1 MVSAEIPSLA
11 AKQVGRGIFKK
22 WHRTFQTAVCFLFLA
37 VTVNCLAQS
46 SPESSATNAIQIVE
60 LQGAVEV
67 LPAGTTAWKPAL
79 NHQDLHPF
87 DRIHTADNSRV
98 TLRWSDQSI
107 VSFGASTEL
116 EILPPDSAD
125 AQSGL
130 HLIRGVLSFFH
141 RDQPGRI
148 RIITR
153 GTTAGVEGTEFVLA
167 VNDAD
172 TTTLSVVDGK
182 VKFGNAQATLALTNG
197 QQAVAELGQAPVRT
211 AGFIAN
217 NLLQWCFYYPAVLD
231 PDELSLTTEENNR
244 LADSLAAYRSGDLL
258 AALLEYPTN
267 LTLTSDSERLY
278 RAALLLSVG
287 QVAPCEAVLANLSEI
302 NSAARSQ
309 SLAIA
314 LRQLIAAVKRQP
326 SVMTGPPQLASEM
339 LARSYF
345 EQSCAV
351 RETSL
356 ANALALAKSATK
368 ISPKFGFAWERL
380 AELEFSFGRTQ
391 AALAALNQSLALAPR
406 NAQALALKGF
416 ILAAQNRPRA
426 AIASFDAALAADS
439 ALANAWLG
447 RGLSRIRTG
456 DRQGGRADLLVAAAL
471 EPQRAELRGYLGKAY
486 IATGDDAHATKELD
500 LAKKLDPKDPT
511 PWLYSALM
519 AQQNNQINDAIR
531 DLEKSQALNDNRSV
545 YRSQL
550 LLDQDQAVRSAN
562 LASVYRDAGM
572 TDVSVREAVRS
583 VNYDYV
589 NYSAHNFLA
598 NSYYELLQPGQNNSR
613 YEPAVESEYLIA
625 NLLAPA
631 SAGVFSPIMG
641 QQQRF
646 TPFERNH
653 VGVISSTEYLSRD
666 SWTETGMQYGTFDN
680 FSYGFE
686 GAYHSDPGQHVNGG
700 VQDTSL
706 ALTLKFELTPQD
718 NLFAEVS
725 GRRIESGDLTQYY
738 DPSGANAGV
747 RINEKQDPNV
757 TLGYHHQWG
766 PGLHTL
772 LLASRIEDDYSLNGS
787 VPFILATR
795 FANFTSDPYE
805 LAALSQGVMNN
816 CVYHDTLTLYSAEA
830 QQILEQ
836 TDHTTIVGTRYQY
849 GSFETSDREW
859 NPAQGAAIF
868 PVPPALAA
876 DQNLDNTLNHVSVYG
891 YHMWQIFDPLQLI
904 GGLSYDWLD
913 YPKNILSPPI
923 SSQQSTA
930 GQISPKAGFIW
941 TPLKDTTVRFAY
953 TRSLGGQNLDQ
964 SERIEPTQVAG
975 FQQTFRSVIGEPGLA
990 QNGAA
995 KDETYGLSLEQ
1006 KFSTGTYLG
1015 LTGEI
1020 LKSKFSQTVG
1030 AFDSLPDLNQYTVPS
1045 ALNQHVSYE
1054 EQSLQFTVNQLL
1066 GRDWALG
1073 AQYRLSHAKLNEK
1086 YPEVTDTVA
1095 FPPSFPIVP
1104 RQSLDATLN
1113 QVNLYAIYNLPC
1125 GFFSEADARWYGQNN
1140 SGYSPAEPGDS
1151 LWQLDAFAGYR
1162 FWHRA
1167 AQVTVGVLNIANQ
1180 NYTLNPLNAY
1190 SEMARERTLVVRFQF
1205 NF

>member
-1 MVSAEIPSLA
+1 MD
-11 AKQVGRGIFKK
+11 K
-22 WHRTFQTAVCFLFLA
+22 
-37 VTVNCLAQS
+37 
-46 SPESSATNAIQIVE
+46 
-60 LQGAVEV
+60 
-67 LPAGTTAWKPAL
+67 
-79 NHQDLHPF
+79 
-87 DRIHTADNSRV
+87 
-98 TLRWSDQSI
+98 
-107 VSFGASTEL
+107 
-116 EILPPDSAD
+116 
-125 AQSGL
+125 
-130 HLIRGVLSFFH
+130 
-141 RDQPGRI
+141 
-148 RIITR
+148 
-153 GTTAGVEGTEFVLA
+153 
-167 VNDAD
+167 
-172 TTTLSVVDGK
+172 
-182 VKFGNAQATLALTNG
+182 
-197 QQAVAELGQAPVRT
+197 
-211 AGFIAN
+211 
-217 NLLQWCFYYPAVLD
+217 
-231 PDELSLTTEENNR
+231 
-244 LADSLAAYRSGDLL
+244 
-258 AALLEYPTN
+258 
-267 LTLTSDSERLY
+267 
-278 RAALLLSVG
+278 
-287 QVAPCEAVLANLSEI
+287 
-302 NSAARSQ
+302 
-309 SLAIA
+309 
-314 LRQLIAAVKRQP
+314 
-326 SVMTGPPQLASEM
+326 
-339 LARSYF
+339 
-345 EQSCAV
+345 
-351 RETSL
+351 
-356 ANALALAKSATK
+356 
-368 ISPKFGFAWERL
+368 
-380 AELEFSFGRTQ
+380 
-391 AALAALNQSLALAPR
+391 SLALAPR

-456 DRQGGRADLLVAAAL
+456 DRKGGREDMLVAAAL
-471 EPQRAELRGYLGKAY
+471 EPQRAELRSYLGKAY
-486 IATGDDAHATKELD
+486 VSAGDDAHAAKELA
-500 LAKKLDPKDPT
+500 LAKKLDANDPT
-511 PWLYSALM
+511 PFLYSALLN
-519 AQQNNQINDAIR
+519 QENNQINDAIR
-531 DLEKSQALNDNRSV
+531 DLEKSQSLNDNRSV

-641 QQQRF
+641 QQQHF

-686 GAYHSDPGQHVNGG
+686 GAYHSDPGQHRNNDVE
-700 VQDTSL
+700 DKSL

-725 GRRIESGDLTQYY
+725 GRRIESGDLNQYY
-738 DPSGANAGV
+738 DPSVANAGV
-747 RINEKQDPNV
+747 RIDEKQDPNV

-766 PGLHTL
+766 PGMHTL

-787 VPFILATR
+787 VPFILASR
-795 FANFTSDPYE
+795 FANLTSDPYE
-805 LAALSQGVMNN
+805 LAALSQGIMND
-816 CVYHDTLTLYSAEA
+816 CVYHDTLTLYSTEA
-830 QQILEQ
+830 QQIFEQ
-836 TDHTTIVGTRYQY
+836 GDHTTIVGTRYQY
-849 GSFETSDREW
+849 GSFETSNLER
-859 NPAQGAAIF
+859 NPVPGAAAF
-868 PVPPALAA
+868 PPPPLPAA
-876 DQNLDNTLNHVSVYG
+876 QQNLDNDLNHVSVYG

-923 SSQQSTA
+923 SSRQSTA
-930 GQISPKAGFIW
+930 GQLSPKAGFIW
-941 TPLKDTTVRFAY
+941 TPLKDSTVRFAY

-975 FQQTFRSVIGEPGLA
+975 FQQTFRSIIGEPGLA

-1030 AFDSLPDLNQYTVPS
+1030 AFDSLPDLNDYTVPS
-1045 ALNQHVSYE
+1045 GLSQHVSYQE
-1054 EQSLQFTVNQLL
+1054 ESLQFTVNQLL

-1073 AQYRLSHAKLNEK
+1073 AQYRLSHAELNEK
-1086 YPEVTDTVA
+1086 YPEVTDTVVI
-1095 FPPSFPIVP
+1095 PPSFPIVP
-1104 RQSLDATLN
+1104 HQSLDATLN
-1113 QVNLYAIYNLPC
+1113 QVALYAIYNLPC
-1125 GFFSEADARWYGQNN
+1125 GFFSEGDARWYGQNN
-1140 SGYSPAEPGDS
+1140 SGYSPAEPGDN
-1151 LWQLDAFAGYR
+1151 LWQFDAFAGYR
-1162 FWHRA
+1162 FWHRT
-1167 AQVTVGVLNIANQ
+1167 AQVTVGVLNIGDQ

-1205 NF
+1205 NFLRIKTVQHDWIGIGRDIVVGEINQ